1 LKEAPLSDSDLSDL
15 ARRGGAGDPA
25 AAERL
30 FLVLLPR
37 VRNLVRYLIRGDRDV
52 DDLSQEALL
61 TLLRGL
67 SSYRGE
73 GQFRAWV
80 DRIVARSVFA
90 SRRRGRT
97 LEVASEAEPPA
108 TNEVSHGSEPP
119 PPDSYCSRRE
129 MARHLDALQEA
140 QRTALVLHHVLGMT
154 VPEIAT
160 ELGVAFE
167 TVRSRLKQGRE
178 QLRRRLE
185 VPRAGAPCAEEGI
198 DVSRF

>member
-1 LKEAPLSDSDLSDL
+1 MKEAPLSDTELSDL
-15 ARRGGAGDPA
+15 ARRAGAGDGS

-30 FLVLLPR
+30 FLALLPR

-73 GQFRAWV
+73 GAFRAWA

-90 SRRRGRT
+90 SRRRVR
-97 LEVASEAEPPA
+97 LVEVGLDAEPPA
-108 TNEVSHGSEPP
+108 TNETSQGSEAQAT
-119 PPDSYCSRRE
+119 DSYCSRRE
-129 MARHLDALQEA
+129 MARHLDTLPEA

-160 ELGVAFE
+160 ELGVPLE
-167 TVRSRLKQGRE
+167 TVRSRLKQGKD
-178 QLRRRLE
+178 QLKRRLD
-185 VPRAGAPCAEEGI
+185 VPRTGAQSSQEGI
-198 DVSRF
+198 DVSRC

>member
-1 LKEAPLSDSDLSDL
+1 MKEAPLSDSDLSDL
-15 ARRGGAGDPA
+15 ARRAGAGDSA

-30 FLVLLPR
+30 FLALLPR

-90 SRRRGRT
+90 SRRRGST
-97 LEVASEAEPPA
+97 LEVASEAEPPT
-108 TNEVSHGSEPP
+108 TNEVSHGSEHP

-129 MARHLDALQEA
+129 MARHLDTLPEV

-154 VPEIAT
+154 VPEIAA

-167 TVRSRLKQGRE
+167 TVRSRLKQGKE
-178 QLRRRLE
+178 QLRRRLD
-185 VPRAGAPCAEEGI
+185 VPRSGARCAKEGI
-198 DVSRF
+198 DVSRL